1 MGLEDSLDLGGRD
14 VLAAADDRVGLAPGD
29 AQPAVLVE
37 DAEVAGVQPAI
48 AGERAG
54 RDGRPGDEDLPL
66 LPGAQRLLRVR
77 RRSTITRVQNSGGPA
92 LGGWVEPSSSAAT
105 GVVVTCEQASVSP

>member
-1 MGLEDSLDLGGRD
+1 MGLEHGLDLGGRD

-37 DAEVAGVQPAI
+37 AAQIAGVQPAVG
-48 AGERAG
+48 GERRR
-54 RDGRPGDEDLPL
+54 RDGRPAHQDLPS
-66 LPGAQRLLRVR
+66 AAMR
-77 RRSTITRVQNSGGPA
+77 TRVQNSGGPA
-92 LGGWVEPSSSAAT
+92 LAALARRSPRA